1 MLTVWAILA
10 DGFIYASWLF
20 LIAAGLTVIYGV
32 MRILNLAH
40 GAFYALGAYTAV
52 TAIGWYYGGAGD
64 THIVVSYLLLSGCAL
79 AAGALLGLAVER
91 GILRIMYGRDE
102 ILMLIVTFALLLILD
117 DAMKLIWG
125 TQSYLPYQPYSEMG
139 RMNFDGLSVAFYDVT
154 LIMISIV
161 VGIGLWYWLERTRT
175 GKILRSIIH
184 DREVSAA
191 MGVNVQRMFTITF
204 MIGAGLGAMA
214 GGLTAPTISV
224 APGLGAEV
232 IVVAFAVVVSGGLG
246 SIGGA
251 AIGAVAVGL
260 ARAASVHLAPE
271 LELFVIY
278 AVMATVLIFRPH
290 GLFGQATAR
299 RI

>member
-1 MLTVWAILA
+1 MLTFWAILM

-40 GAFYALGAYTAV
+40 GSFYAVGAYA
-52 TAIGWYYGGAGD
+52 AASSLAWYYGGGGD
-64 THIVVSYLLLSGCAL
+64 ALWISFLLLAVCAL
-79 AAGALLGLAVER
+79 VVGALVGLAVER

-102 ILMLIVTFALLLILD
+102 ILMLIVTFALLLIFD
-117 DAMKLIWG
+117 DMMKLIWG
-125 TQSYLPYQPYSEMG
+125 TDPYLAYQPYAELG
-139 RMNFDGLSVAFYDVT
+139 RMNFDGLTVAHYDLF
-154 LIMISIV
+154 LIAAAV
-161 VGIGLWYWLERTRT
+161 VIGGALWFWLERTRI

-191 MGVNVQRMFTITF
+191 MGVNVTRMFTLTF
-204 MIGAGLGAMA
+204 VIGAGLGALA

-224 APGLGAEV
+224 APGLGVEV
-232 IVVAFAVVVSGGLG
+232 IVLAFAVVVSGGLG
-246 SIGGA
+246 SIAGA
-251 AIGAVAVGL
+251 AVGAIAVGV
-260 ARAASVHLAPE
+260 ARAASVHLVPD

-290 GLFGQATAR
+290 GLFGQPAAR
-299 RI
+299 TI